1 MVGYAFPTPAQRLH
15 YQNTLTVPTRH
26 LLLPIAMCQE
36 GIPCHHVAKKPNTHE
51 IPSK

>member
-1 MVGYAFPTPAQRLH
+1 MVGYAFPTPSLH

-36 GIPCHHVAKKPNTHE
+36 GITCHHVGTTTNT
-51 IPSK
+51 PLMPLPC